1 MAGLFGYGLTIPQ
14 YSLAQTIPPD
24 SSSLPGSATVSVD
37 SVVQPAVTNQPQ
49 PSVAPLRTA
58 AGRQLTGSVT
68 DLKTGE
74 PLVGATVFV
83 PSLKKGTATE
93 TDGRFQL
100 AGLPAGPLT
109 VEIRLVGYK
118 TQTRRVS
125 VSGETTTI
133 SFPLETEVAQL
144 NEVVV
149 TGLTTG
155 ATVKESPVPIM
166 TYSKVQW
173 LQTASTNLVDA
184 VVKLPGMSQITTGV
198 GLSKPVIRGLGFN
211 RVITVHDGVR
221 QEDNQWGE
229 EHALQI
235 DEYSIDR
242 YEIIKGAGS
251 LLYGSDGLGGVMS
264 LITARPPQP
273 GITQGQVLT
282 NYQSN
287 NGMVGGSAMVETTG
301 QSGLFGRIRVSGK
314 SAGNY
319 RNRYDGRVYG
329 SAYREMDVNGA
340 VGISKTWGYSQLN
353 FSNWHQ
359 DINIVTG
366 ERDAQGRYVKLVRID
381 NDTEGVAPVSD
392 AELRS
397 RVIEKANYQNL
408 NHAKL
413 SWNTFAKLGRGN
425 LSAVVS
431 YSQNRRQ
438 EFASTLTPGQP
449 ALYFFLQNVYYDLKY
464 FMEARNGW
472 EVTFGT
478 SGLWQFNRNQGLEVL
493 YPGYQSRDNG
503 VVAFVQ
509 KKTDRLTINGGIR
522 ADVRQLRINPLYID
536 ENGAFTE
543 VAGRNREKRFAG
555 LDKTYS
561 NPTASLGAS
570 YAFTPRFTV
579 KANVARGFRAP
590 TTPELS
596 ANGEHA
602 GTFRYE
608 IGNPNLR
615 SEVSLQTD
623 LGFVYETSEL
633 SITASLFRN
642 AINNYTYSEKVLDR
656 FGRDSIVDPSRPI
669 LTYRYVQGN
678 AVLYGVEGQVI
689 YNPTGAKWLHLSG
702 TYSLVRSRN
711 LSAQGDS
718 AKYLPFL
725 PPPRVIVQAKVTRAE
740 LGRLFRNGYAQ
751 TEVEHNQ
758 AQNQALL
765 AFGTETPTP
774 AFTLW
779 NIGAG
784 ADVVNGNG
792 QVLFSVYLSVNNILD
807 RAYQSHQNRLKYF
820 GVNPVTGRAGVFNM
834 GRNASLKVVVPLR
847 F

>member
-1 MAGLFGYGLTIPQ
+1 MNSLLRLCLTAGLLWLGLTLPQ
-14 YSLAQTIPPD
+14 YVIAQSTTLA
-24 SSSLPGSATVSVD
+24 GN
-37 SVVQPAVTNQPQ
+37 AVLNG
-49 PSVAPLRTA
+49 L
-58 AGRQLTGSVT
+58 VT
-68 DLKTGE
+68 DQKTRE
-74 PLVGATVFV
+74 PLIGATIFV
-83 PSLKKGTATE
+83 PSLQKGAATD
-93 TDGRFQL
+93 TLGRFRL
-100 AGLPAGPLT
+100 PGLPMGPLS
-109 VEIRLVGYK
+109 VEVRLVGYK
-118 TQTRRVS
+118 TLTRRVQLS
-125 VSGETTTI
+125 ADSTR
-133 SFPLETEVAQL
+133 FDFMLATEATQL

-155 ATVKESPVPIM
+155 STVKESPIPIM
-166 TYSKVQW
+166 TYSKMQW

-184 VVKLPGMSQITTGV
+184 VVKLPGMSQISTGV

-264 LITARPPQP
+264 LISARPPQP
-273 GITQGQVLT
+273 GVTQGQIMT

-287 NGMVGGSAMVETTG
+287 NGMLGLSAMMETTG
-301 QSGLFGRIRVSGK
+301 QKGVYARLRVSGK

-319 RNRYDGRVYG
+319 RNRFDGRVYG

-340 VGISKTWGYSQLN
+340 VGISRKWGYSQLN

-366 ERDAQGRYVKLVRID
+366 ERDRTGRFVKLVRV
-381 NDTEGVAPVSD
+381 NETTEDVAPVSD

-397 RVIEKANYQNL
+397 RAINPANYQNL
-408 NHAKL
+408 NHTKL
-413 SWNTFAKLGRGN
+413 SWNTFARIGRGN

-472 EVTFGT
+472 EFTVGT
-478 SGLWQFNRNQGLEVL
+478 SGLWQKNQNWGLEVL
-493 YPGYQSRDNG
+493 YPGYGSLDNG
-503 VVAFVQ
+503 AVAFFQ
-509 KKTDRLTINGGIR
+509 KKTDRLTVNGGVR
-522 ADVRQLRINPLYID
+522 VDVRRMQINPLYVD
-536 ENGAFTE
+536 ESGAFTE
-543 VAGRNREKRFAG
+543 TNGTNRAVRFAG
-555 LDKTYS
+555 LDKTYA

-570 YAFTPRFTV
+570 YAVTPKLTV
-579 KANVARGFRAP
+579 KANLARGFRAP
-590 TTPELS
+590 STPELS

-608 IGNPNLR
+608 IGNPNLK
-615 SEVSLQTD
+615 SETSFQSD
-623 LGFVYETSEL
+623 LGVVYETPEL

-642 AINNYTYSEKVLDR
+642 GIQNYTYSEKVLNR
-656 FGRDSIVDPSRPI
+656 LGQDSIVDPARPI

-678 AVLYGVEGQVI
+678 AVLYGAEAQLV
-689 YNPTGAKWLHLSG
+689 YNPAGAKWLHLSG

-718 AKYLPFL
+718 ARYLPFL
-725 PPPRVIVQAKVTRAE
+725 PPPRTIVQAKLTRTE
-740 LGRLFRNGYAQ
+740 LGRALRNAYAQ
-751 TEVEHNQ
+751 TEVEYNQ

-784 ADVVNGNG
+784 ADVVGKDG
-792 QVLFSVYLSVNNILD
+792 QTRFSVYVSINNLLD

-820 GVNPVTGRAGVFNM
+820 GENPATGRLGVYNM
-834 GRNASLKVVVPLR
+834 GRNASIKVVVPLR

>member
-1 MAGLFGYGLTIPQ
+1 MNLLLRLCLTAGLLWLGLTLPQFAIAQSTTPAGNAVLNGLVTDQKTREPLIGATIYIP
-14 YSLAQTIPPD
+14 SLQKGAATD
-24 SSSLPGSATVSVD
+24 TLGRFRLPG
-37 SVVQPAVTNQPQ
+37 
-49 PSVAPLRTA
+49 
-58 AGRQLTGSVT
+58 
-68 DLKTGE
+68 
-74 PLVGATVFV
+74 
-83 PSLKKGTATE
+83 
-93 TDGRFQL
+93 
-100 AGLPAGPLT
+100 LPIGPLS
-109 VEIRLVGYK
+109 VEVRLVGYK
-118 TQTRRVS
+118 TLTRRVQLS
-125 VSGETTTI
+125 ADSTR
-133 SFPLETEVAQL
+133 FDFMLATEATQL

-155 ATVKESPVPIM
+155 STVKESPIPIM
-166 TYSKVQW
+166 TYSKMQW

-184 VVKLPGMSQITTGV
+184 VVKLPGMSQISTGV

-264 LITARPPQP
+264 LISARPPQP
-273 GITQGQVLT
+273 GVTQGQIMT

-287 NGMVGGSAMVETTG
+287 NGMLGLSAMMETTG
-301 QSGLFGRIRVSGK
+301 QKGLYARLRVSGK

-319 RNRYDGRVYG
+319 RNRFDGRVYG

-340 VGISKTWGYSQLN
+340 VGISRKWGYSQLN

-366 ERDAQGRYVKLVRID
+366 ERDHTGRFVKLVRV
-381 NDTEGVAPVSD
+381 NDTTEDVAPVTD

-397 RVIEKANYQNL
+397 RAINPANYQNL

-413 SWNTFAKLGRGN
+413 SWNTFARIGRGN

-464 FMEARNGW
+464 FMDARNGW
-472 EVTFGT
+472 EFTVGT
-478 SGLWQFNRNQGLEVL
+478 SGLWQKNQNRGLEVL
-493 YPGYQSRDNG
+493 YPGYQSLDNG
-503 VVAFVQ
+503 VVAFFQ
-509 KKTDRLTINGGIR
+509 KKTDRLTVNGGVR
-522 ADVRQLRINPLYID
+522 VDVRRMQINPLYVD
-536 ENGAFTE
+536 ESGAFTE
-543 VAGRNREKRFAG
+543 TNGTNRAVRFAG
-555 LDKTYS
+555 LDKTYA

-570 YAFTPRFTV
+570 YALTPKLTI
-579 KANVARGFRAP
+579 KANLARGFRAP

-608 IGNPNLR
+608 IGNPNLK
-615 SEVSLQTD
+615 SETSFQSD
-623 LGFVYETSEL
+623 LGVVYETPEL

-642 AINNYTYSEKVLDR
+642 GIQNYTYSEKVLNR
-656 FGRDSIVDPSRPI
+656 MGQDSIVDPARPI

-678 AVLYGVEGQVI
+678 AVLYGAEAQLV
-689 YNPTGAKWLHLSG
+689 YNPAGAKWLHLSG

-718 AKYLPFL
+718 ARYLPFL
-725 PPPRVIVQAKVTRAE
+725 PPPRTIVQAKLTRAE
-740 LGRLFRNGYAQ
+740 LGRSLRNAYAQ
-751 TEVEHNQ
+751 TEIEYNQ
-758 AQNQALL
+758 AQNRALL

-779 NIGAG
+779 NVGAG
-784 ADVVNGNG
+784 ADVVGKDG
-792 QVLFSVYLSVNNILD
+792 QTRFSVYLSINNLLD

-820 GVNPVTGRAGVFNM
+820 GENPATGRLGVFNM